1 MVSSAPAPVK
11 RGAGLKSSAF
21 LFEFKYVINL
31 AGSDFKT
38 VRWVFL
44 FPGKTRA
51 PFLAAGIA
59 DFLQRLRPLAEARE
73 LVVKGAVGPDSAAM
87 EHRAREGAAILA
99 RLKPGDYLAALD
111 QRGESLSSAGLAA
124 RIGRLRES
132 GVKTINLAVGG
143 PWGLD
148 ESLLKR
154 ADWVLSLGP
163 LTLPHELAR
172 LVILEQTYRAYT
184 ILNHLPYHKE

>member
-1 MVSSAPAPVK
+1 MK
-11 RGAGLKSSAF
+11 
-21 LFEFKYVINL
+21 
-31 AGSDFKT
+31 
-38 VRWVFL
+38 WVFL
-44 FPGKTRA
+44 FPGKTKT

-73 LVVKGAVGPDSAAM
+73 LVVKGAGGPDSAAA
-87 EHRAREGAAILA
+87 EHRALEGAALLS

-111 QRGESLSSAGLAA
+111 QRGESLSSPDLAA

-148 ESLLKR
+148 PSLLTR

-172 LVILEQTYRAYT
+172 LVILEQVYRAYA
-184 ILNHLPYHKE
+184 ILNRLPYHKE

>member
-1 MVSSAPAPVK
+1 VK
-11 RGAGLKSSAF
+11 W
-21 LFEFKYVINL
+21 I
-31 AGSDFKT
+31 
-38 VRWVFL
+38 FL
-44 FPGKTRA
+44 FPGKTKT

-73 LVVKGAVGPDSAAM
+73 LVVKGAGGPDSAAPF
-87 EHRAREGAAILA
+87 HRAQEGAALLA

-111 QRGESLSSAGLAA
+111 QGGESLSSADLAA

-132 GVKTINLAVGG
+132 GVRTINLAVGG

-148 ESLLKR
+148 RSLLAR

-172 LVILEQTYRAYT
+172 LVILEQIYRAYA

>member
-1 MVSSAPAPVK
+1 MVK
-11 RGAGLKSSAF
+11 W
-21 LFEFKYVINL
+21 N
-31 AGSDFKT
+31 
-38 VRWVFL
+38 FL
-44 FPGKTRA
+44 FPGKTRT

-73 LVVKGAVGPDSAAM
+73 LVVKAAGGPDSAAA
-87 EHRAREGAAILA
+87 EHRAREGAALLA
-99 RLKPGDYLAALD
+99 GLRPGDYLLALD

-124 RIGRLRES
+124 RIDRLRES
-132 GVKTINLAVGG
+132 GVKAVNLAVGG

-148 ESLLKR
+148 RSLLDR

-172 LVILEQTYRAYT
+172 LVILEQIYRAYA

>member
-1 MVSSAPAPVK
+1 VK
-11 RGAGLKSSAF
+11 
-21 LFEFKYVINL
+21 
-31 AGSDFKT
+31 
-38 VRWVFL
+38 WVFL
-44 FPGKTRA
+44 FPGKTKT
-51 PFLAAGIA
+51 PYLADGIA

-73 LVVKGAVGPDSAAM
+73 LVVKGAVGPDSAAT

-172 LVILEQTYRAYT
+172 LVILEQIYRAYT

>member
-1 MVSSAPAPVK
+1 MK
-11 RGAGLKSSAF
+11 
-21 LFEFKYVINL
+21 
-31 AGSDFKT
+31 
-38 VRWVFL
+38 WVFL
-44 FPGKTRA
+44 FPGKTKT

-73 LVVKGAVGPDSAAM
+73 LVVKGAGGPDSDAPLHRAM
-87 EHRAREGAAILA
+87 EGEALLS
-99 RLKPGDYLAALD
+99 RLKPGDYLVALD
-111 QRGESLSSAGLAA
+111 QRGESLSSADLAA
-124 RIGRLRES
+124 RIDRLREN

-148 ESLLKR
+148 PSLLKR
-154 ADWVLSLGP
+154 ADWMLSLGP

-172 LVILEQTYRAYT
+172 LVILEQIYRAYA

>member
-1 MVSSAPAPVK
+1 M
-11 RGAGLKSSAF
+11 
-21 LFEFKYVINL
+21 N
-31 AGSDFKT
+31 
-38 VRWVFL
+38 WVFM
-44 FPGKTRA
+44 FPGKTRT
-51 PFLAAGIA
+51 PYLALGLA
-59 DFLQRLRPLAEARE
+59 DFLKRLRPLAEARE
-73 LVVKGAVGPDSAAM
+73 LVVKGAGGPDSAAA

-99 RLKPGDYLAALD
+99 RLKPGDYLVALD

-132 GVKTINLAVGG
+132 GLKTVNLAVGG

-148 ESLLKR
+148 RSLLTR

-172 LVILEQTYRAYT
+172 LVALEQIYRAYA
-184 ILNHLPYHKE
+184 ILNNLPYHKE